1 MTRSTSSPKRS
12 SAREE
17 QIKFYGR
24 TDRFTHGLV
33 YGPDAVNGLVFQWQ
47 NGKQVTVWPKKV
59 AEGTLKYPSFI
70 KLPK

>member
-1 MTRSTSSPKRS
+1 MVAEMEKTDYEGTIGK
-12 SAREE
+12 
-17 QIKFYGR
+17 IKFYGR